1 MPAKALKY
9 CLLMQK
15 SQEAIIK
22 FIRIDI
28 WNVLDACIQHCYLK
42 WIGWSQHITCTIIH
56 RDFLISLQTNSCHYY
71 GPRSFIHVIKTALFI
86 VHDSNQDSSVIY
98 QTGKWNSCTKAC
110 TDYSNWSNKQA
121 QAWTHLPRKATYL
134 LAYNCIS
141 FILNDAWI
149 QVSEDYLE
157 E

>member
-56 RDFLISLQTNSCHYY
+56 RDFLRDFKQIHAIVMAQGRLYMLLKLLCLLYMIQIRTLLSYTKQGSGTHAPKHAQIIQTDPTNRHRREHTCL
-71 GPRSFIHVIKTALFI
+71 A
-86 VHDSNQDSSVIY
+86 
-98 QTGKWNSCTKAC
+98 
-110 TDYSNWSNKQA
+110 KQHTC
-121 QAWTHLPRKATYL
+121 WHTT
-134 LAYNCIS
+134 
-141 FILNDAWI
+141 
-149 QVSEDYLE
+149 V
-157 E
+157 